1 VKSGGQYFLVL
12 EGAKG
17 SSEKGHFFGGIDV
30 GSCTT
35 KAVLAAVDRRIV
47 AASVAYS
54 GTDFEAAAQTVWTK
68 CLEEAHVDPLEIGA
82 VVSTGYGRNSVSF
95 ASAHLTE
102 ISCHGRGCLHFFR
115 GPLTVVDIGGQ
126 DNKIIK
132 LDERGHRVSFKMNRK
147 CAAGTGAFLEEM
159 ALRLRLPLDQLNS
172 LARSAD
178 GEVTLGS
185 YCTVF
190 SATEVL
196 EKIKS
201 GHPVDRIV
209 RGLFRSVVKRILE
222 MDTLTNTVVLTG
234 GVIQHNPFLA
244 DMLREH
250 VDQPVCVP
258 DNAQIIGA
266 LGAAL
271 YASEMNDG
279 ET

>member
-1 VKSGGQYFLVL
+1 MAKDFAGGV
-12 EGAKG
+12 
-17 SSEKGHFFGGIDV
+17 DV

-35 KAVLAAVDRRIV
+35 KAVIVDRELRLVGCRVI
-47 AASVAYS
+47 YS
-54 GTDFEAAAQTVWTK
+54 GTDFEAAAKEAWT
-68 CLEEAHVDPLEIGA
+68 EALREAGLSNGDVNS
-82 VVSTGYGRNSVSF
+82 VVSTGYGRKSVPF
-95 ASAHLTE
+95 ATSNRTE
-102 ISCHGRGCLHFFR
+102 ISCHGRGCLHYYP
-115 GPLTVVDIGGQ
+115 GPITIVDIGGQ

-132 LDERGHRVSFKMNRK
+132 LDAAGKRVSFKMNRK

-159 ALRLRLPLDQLNS
+159 ALRLRLPIEELDG

-196 EKIKS
+196 EKIKA

-222 MDTLTNTVVLTG
+222 MDTMTDTIVLTG
-234 GVIQHNPFLA
+234 GVIEHNPFLA
-244 DMLREH
+244 ELLKEH
-250 VDQPVCVP
+250 TDSPIQVP
-258 DNAQIIGA
+258 PHPQIVGA

-271 YASEMNDG
+271 YAVEG
-279 ET
+279 

>member
-1 VKSGGQYFLVL
+1 MEAKDKKLGSGSGRLY
-12 EGAKG
+12 
-17 SSEKGHFFGGIDV
+17 GGVDA

-35 KAVLAAVDRRIV
+35 KAVLLTAEGTVVSSAVV
-47 AASVAYS
+47 YS
-54 GTDFEAAAQTVWTK
+54 GTDFEAAAQSTWTK
-68 CLEEAHVDPLEIGA
+68 CLEDARVDPSQVVG
-82 VVSTGYGRNSVSF
+82 VVSTGYGRNSVLF

-102 ISCHGRGCLHFFR
+102 ISCHGRGCLYYFK

-126 DNKIIK
+126 DNKVIK
-132 LDERGHRVSFKMNRK
+132 LDERGQRVSFKMNRK

-159 ALRLRLPLDQLNS
+159 ALRLRLPLDQLDG

-178 GEVTLGS
+178 GEVSLGS

-201 GHPVDRIV
+201 GHPVQRIV

-222 MDTLTNTVVLTG
+222 MDTLTNAVVLTG

-250 VDQPVCVP
+250 IDQPVYVP
-258 DNAQIIGA
+258 EHAQIIGA

-271 YASEMNDG
+271 YALEMSEG
-279 ET
+279 QT